1 MRRFLVDLEPNTIND
16 LIAMN
21 ALYRPGPLEF
31 IPTYIKRKHG
41 EEEIEYMLPELQEIL
56 EKNYPDQTQ
65 LIDQERNRLIEDL
78 DPIMGLT
85 YGIAVYQEQLM
96 FLVQAMA

>member
-1 MRRFLVDLEPNTIND
+1 
-16 LIAMN
+16 MN

-41 EEEIEYMLPELQEIL
+41 EEPVNYMLPELKEMLLSRYKDDNLIINETQKL
-56 EKNYPDQTQ
+56 E
-65 LIDQERNRLIEDL
+65 EDL
-78 DPIMGLT
+78 GPIMNLT

-96 FLVQAMA
+96 FLVQSMA